1 MFYGKCESVG
11 RPDLADS
18 GKGKITGLD
27 KGNRDMSTGAG
38 SLEILFLF
46 CALLSSQTLF
56 ESRGPAYLFIA
67 FGKIEVGAIKKFQRL
82 GYLCAS
88 SYRWMNG

>member
-1 MFYGKCESVG
+1 M
-11 RPDLADS
+11 
-18 GKGKITGLD
+18 GLD
-27 KGNRDMSTGAG
+27 KGNRDMSTEAG
-38 SLEILFLF
+38 SRDFISFL
-46 CALLSSQTLF
+46 CLVVVSDSF

-67 FGKIEVGAIKKFQRL
+67 FGKVEGGAIKTFQRL